1 MWSIGCIFGELIL
14 KEPLLPGKGEI
25 DQVAKVRPRPCCQP
39 WAVAEPCRPRWLGR
53 PTEEVWPGFSKL
65 PNAKSFNVNA
75 AQPYVSPTPLSS
87 IEPRPHAD
95 PPFWRRYSTLRQT
108 FKYTSEAGVDLM
120 SKLLCYDPAKRI
132 SAEEAM
138 KHPFFSESPLP
149 KHESLFASFPSV
161 AG

>member
-1 MWSIGCIFGELIL
+1 M
-14 KEPLLPGKGEI
+14 
-25 DQVAKVRPRPCCQP
+25 
-39 WAVAEPCRPRWLGR
+39 
-53 PTEEVWPGFSKL
+53 
-65 PNAKSFNVNA
+65 
-75 AQPYVSPTPLSS
+75 
-87 IEPRPHAD
+87 H
-95 PPFWRRYSTLRQT
+95 RYSTLRQT

-138 KHPFFSESPLP
+138 KHPFFTESPLP